1 MKFVRFLYLPV
12 IAVNV
17 FLLFSSSLMGQSSG
31 TSGLVGVVK
40 DPSGAVIPNVS
51 VTLTSNATA
60 QVRTANTGAD
70 GAYRFALLPPG
81 EYRVRFAAAGFKTS
95 EVQSINLNVT
105 ETPSLDRT
113 LDVGAQSE
121 EVTVSASAEVL
132 QTQTSTLGTVVGSQT
147 MTDTPLASRNYTQ
160 ILSLSAG
167 AASNVENAA
176 AFGKGTLN
184 MAVNG
189 ATTQQNNFQMDG
201 VSVINAFGAGLAA
214 DCGIY
219 AGIAIP
225 SPDAIAE
232 FKVQTSTFDASYG
245 RNPGAN
251 VNVVTKSGTN
261 GFHGTLFEFFRNED
275 LNANSF
281 FQNSLGGGSKQVL
294 KQNQFGGTFG
304 GPIKKDKLFFFGSY
318 QGTRQLNGVST
329 SGTSNVT
336 LPPLPAGNRSTPAY
350 QAAVGAAFCPQ
361 NHPGNSA
368 YETGFGAFVGAPY
381 FQTQVACD
389 GSNISPVAM
398 AIIRS
403 TNPDGSYY
411 IPGSSN
417 GGFQNVT
424 FSSPAKYTGDQYLA
438 NVDYLLNNKN
448 TLAMRYLFSEDPQV
462 TPFGIAGLPG
472 MPTHSYYANTNST
485 LKLTTIV
492 SSSLVNEAHAAM
504 QRNIANGSDLTPQ
517 YTPASIGETPI
528 IPTQTQP
535 AIMII
540 VGGPSLG
547 GTLDPYV
554 GPATQFNYGDQISWT
569 HGKHTIRAGGDFE
582 ADQWNLSFQ
591 SLARG
596 FLVIPGFSDF
606 LVGLP
611 GCGGPSCY
619 GNGPAT
625 GTTGAPSG
633 TFLSCTY
640 CVRSGPNGIIHG
652 YREKDVDFFVQDDWK
667 VNSKLTL
674 NLGLRWEYDAMLGD
688 NFGNLTNVWPS
699 LLQTVPNPPTT
710 PQASGASLVGYVVA
724 GNYIN
729 HYGANSPGA
738 VNGVNPPAGVT
749 ILKGDSPTQD
759 GIPKDN
765 FGPRFGFAYQALDKL
780 VIRGG
785 VGLFY
790 DRVGSSNFVHAV
802 EQGDPYAVT
811 LDYGGGAALPYS
823 LANPYPSAAVQPLA
837 FSPRYFDPATGAT
850 SSLNTPFYS
859 VIHTPL
865 TRQYNLTF
873 QYEFLKGYVLE
884 AGFVGSSS
892 INQVDYN
899 HNYNLAQLASP
910 SAPINGVTTN
920 TAANAVYRVPYL
932 GYQTVGL
939 QGTGY
944 DGYANYNSL
953 QVTVRKAFSHG
964 LTFQGAYTWSKD
976 LTVLSWDGQANVN
989 NASVL
994 GQQYGP
1000 ASGAIGAVRPQRFVL
1015 SYSYQIPSG
1024 NAKGALGYL
1033 AKSWQVTGVTTI
1045 QGGAPMSVYNT
1056 AGGTAYYGGSSG
1068 TSGEAGTSTAQLAPG
1083 VTYGQ
1088 IVDPGGIESH
1098 PIVTNGSFAGLQ
1110 YFNPAAFT
1118 TPPAISP
1125 TGQVTTLAN
1134 CAGCATLF
1142 GNSGQG
1148 IFLGPGQVNFDA
1160 SIIKTTAF
1168 RDGKQTVQFRA
1179 EFFNLANHPQF
1190 GNPGNAQATAATFGL
1205 INSTITSPRIV
1216 QLALKYMF

>member
-1 MKFVRFLYLPV
+1 MNSKRFVCLQLAA
-12 IAVNV
+12 I
-17 FLLFSSSLMGQSSG
+17 LLLALLVPSLMAQSSG
-31 TSGLVGVVK
+31 TSALTGVVK
-40 DPSGAVIPNVS
+40 DPSGASIPNVT

-60 QVRTANTGAD
+60 QVRTATTGAD
-70 GAYRFALLPPG
+70 GSYRFVLLPPG
-81 EYRVRFAAAGFKTS
+81 DYKVRFAAAGFKTA
-95 EVQSINLNVT
+95 EVSSITLNVT
-105 ETPSLDRT
+105 ETPTLDRT

-121 EVTVSASAEVL
+121 EVTVSATAEVL

-160 ILSLSAG
+160 VLALSAG
-167 AASNVENAA
+167 AAANVENAA

-189 ATTQQNNFQMDG
+189 GTIEQNNFQMDG
-201 VSVINAFGAGLAA
+201 VSVVNAFGAGIAG

-219 AGIAIP
+219 VGIAIP

-261 GFHGTLFEFFRNED
+261 NFHGTLFEFFRNED

-281 FQNSLGGGSKQVL
+281 FQNSLGNGSKQVL

-304 GPIKKDKLFFFGSY
+304 GPLKKDKLFFFGSY
-318 QGTRQLNGVST
+318 QGTRQRNGVAA

-336 LPPLPAGNRSTPAY
+336 LPPLPGGDRSAAAY
-350 QAAVGAAFCPQ
+350 QQALGAAFCPQ
-361 NHPGNSA
+361 NHPGVPA
-368 YETGFGAFVGAPY
+368 YETGLGGLFAGPPFNQV
-381 FQTQVACD
+381 QVACD

-403 TNPDGSYY
+403 KNPDGSYY
-411 IPGSSN
+411 IPGSTN

-424 FSSPAKYTGDQYLA
+424 YSSPAKYTGDQYLA
-438 NVDYLLNNKN
+438 NVDYLLNSKN

-485 LKLTTIV
+485 LKLTSIL
-492 SSSLVNEAHAAM
+492 SSNWVNEAHAAM
-504 QRNIANGSDLTPQ
+504 QRNLANGSDLTPQ

-535 AIMII
+535 AVMII

-547 GTLDPYV
+547 GTLAPYV

-569 HGKHTIRAGGDFE
+569 HGKHTVRAGVDYE

-596 FLVIPGFSDF
+596 FLIVTGFPDF
-606 LVGLP
+606 LLGLP
-611 GCGGPSCY
+611 GCGGPQCY
-619 GNGPAT
+619 GQGPAT
-625 GTTGAPSG
+625 GTTGAPIG
-633 TFLSCTY
+633 TFLSCLF

-652 YREKDVDFFVQDDWK
+652 YREKDIDAFVQDDWK
-667 VNSKLTL
+667 VSSKLTL
-674 NLGLRWEYDAMLGD
+674 NLGIRWEYDAMLGD

-724 GNYIN
+724 GNYLN

-738 VNGVNPPAGVT
+738 VGGQNPPAGVT
-749 ILKGDSPTQD
+749 VLKGDSPTQG

-765 FGPRFGFAYQALDKL
+765 FGPRFGFAYQALSKL

-811 LDYGGGAALPYS
+811 LDYSGGSALPYT
-823 LANPYPSAAVQPLA
+823 LANPYPSAAVMPLA
-837 FSPRYFDPATGAT
+837 FSPRYFNPANGAT
-850 SSLNTPFYS
+850 SNLNTPFYS

-910 SAPINGVTTN
+910 TNPINGQTTN

-932 GYQTVGL
+932 GYQTAGL

-953 QVTVRKAFSHG
+953 QATVRKNFSHG

-976 LTVLSWDGQANVN
+976 LTVISFDGQANVN

-1000 ASGAIGAVRPQRFVL
+1000 AGFNRPQRFVL
-1015 SYSYQIPSG
+1015 SYSYQLPFG
-1024 NAKGALGYL
+1024 NPKGALGYL
-1033 AKSWQVTGVTTI
+1033 AKGWLVSGVTTI
-1045 QGGAPMSVYNT
+1045 QGGSPMSVYDTN
-1056 AGGTAYYGGSSG
+1056 GGTAYYGGSN
-1068 TSGEAGTSTAQLAPG
+1068 AGTGEGGNSTAQLAPG

-1088 IVDPGGIESH
+1088 IKDPGGIESN
-1098 PIVTNGSFAGLQ
+1098 PVVRNGSFAGLQ
-1110 YFNPAAFT
+1110 FFNPASFVPT
-1118 TPPAISP
+1118 PAISAA
-1125 TGQVTTLAN
+1125 GVVTTQAN
-1134 CAGCATLF
+1134 CAGCATL
-1142 GNSGQG
+1142 
-1148 IFLGPGQVNFDA
+1148 LATPAKA
-1160 SIIKTTAF
+1160 SF
-1168 RDGKQTVQFRA
+1168 WDRA
-1179 EFFNLANHPQF
+1179 K
-1190 GNPGNAQATAATFGL
+1190 
-1205 INSTITSPRIV
+1205 STSMSR
-1216 QLALKYMF
+1216 

>member
-1 MKFVRFLYLPV
+1 MKVKRFVCLQF
-12 IAVNV
+12 IAV
-17 FLLFSSSLMGQSSG
+17 LLLALWVPMLMAQSSG
-31 TSGLVGVVK
+31 TSGLTGVIK
-40 DPSGAVIPNVS
+40 DPSGASIPNVT

-60 QVRTANTGAD
+60 QVRTTNTSAD
-70 GAYRFALLPPG
+70 GSYRFVLLPPG
-81 EYRVRFAAAGFKTS
+81 DYKIKFSATGFKTA
-95 EVQSINLNVT
+95 EVSSITLNVT

-113 LDVGAQSE
+113 LEVGAQSE
-121 EVTVSASAEVL
+121 EVTVSATAEVL
-132 QTQTSTLGTVVGSQT
+132 QTQTSTLGTVVGEKT
-147 MTDTPLASRNYTQ
+147 MTETPLASRNYTQ
-160 ILSLSAG
+160 VLSLSAG
-167 AASNVENAA
+167 AAANVENAA
-176 AFGKGTLN
+176 AFGKGTLD

-189 ATTQQNNFQMDG
+189 ATTEQNNFQMDG
-201 VSVINAFGAGLAA
+201 VSVVNAFGAGIAG

-219 AGIAIP
+219 VGIAIP

-261 GFHGTLFEFFRNED
+261 NFHGTLFEFFRNED

-281 FQNSLGGGSKQVL
+281 FQNSLGGGSKQIL

-318 QGTRQLNGVST
+318 QGTRQLNGVAA

-336 LPPLPAGNRSTPAY
+336 LPPLPAGNRSGAAY

-361 NHPGNSA
+361 NHPGNVA
-368 YETGFGAFVGAPY
+368 YETGLGLFTGAPF

-403 TNPDGSYY
+403 TNPNGSYY
-411 IPGSSN
+411 IPGSTN

-438 NVDYLLNNKN
+438 NADYLLNAKN
-448 TLAMRYLFSEDPQV
+448 TLAMRYLFSQDPQV

-485 LKLTTIV
+485 LKLTTILTG
-492 SSSLVNEAHAAM
+492 SLVNEAHAAM

-517 YTPASIGETPI
+517 YTPASIGQTPI

-535 AIMII
+535 QVAIIL
-540 VGGPSLG
+540 GGPSIG
-547 GTLDPYV
+547 GTLAPYV
-554 GPATQFNYGDQISWT
+554 GPATQFNYGDTISWT
-569 HGKHTIRAGGDFE
+569 HGKHTVRAGGDFE
-582 ADQWNLSFQ
+582 ADEWNLSFQ

-596 FLVIPGFSDF
+596 FVIIPGFSDF
-606 LVGLP
+606 LLGLP

-625 GTTGAPSG
+625 GTTGAPIG
-633 TFLSCTY
+633 TFLSCLF

-652 YREKDVDFFVQDDWK
+652 YREKDVDAFVQDDWK
-667 VNSKLTL
+667 VTPKLTL
-674 NLGLRWEYDAMLGD
+674 NLGVRWEYDAMLGD

-710 PQASGASLVGYVVA
+710 PQPSGASLVGYVVA
-724 GNYIN
+724 GNYTS

-738 VNGVNPPAGVT
+738 VGGVNPPPGVK
-749 ILKGDSPTQD
+749 ILQGDSPTQG

-765 FGPRFGFAYQALDKL
+765 FAPRFGFAYQLLSKL

-811 LDYGGGAALPYS
+811 LDYSGASALPYS
-823 LANPYPSAAVQPLA
+823 LANPYPSAAVMPLA
-837 FSPRYFDPATGAT
+837 FSPRYFDPATGNN
-850 SSLNTPFYS
+850 SELNTPFYS

-899 HNYNLAQLASP
+899 HNYNLAQLAST
-910 SAPINGVTTN
+910 SAPINGQTSN
-920 TAANAVYRVPYL
+920 TISNAVYRVPYL
-932 GYQTVGL
+932 GYQTAGL

-944 DGYANYNSL
+944 DGFANYNSL

-976 LTVLSWDGQANVN
+976 MTVISFDGQANVN
-989 NASVL
+989 NASIL
-994 GQQYGP
+994 GQQYAP
-1000 ASGAIGAVRPQRFVL
+1000 SNFNRPQRFVL
-1015 SYSYQIPSG
+1015 SYSYQLPFG
-1024 NAKGALGYL
+1024 NPKGALLGYL
-1033 AKSWQVTGVTTI
+1033 AKGWQVTGVTTI
-1045 QGGAPMSVYNT
+1045 QGGQPMSVYNE
-1056 AGGTAYYGGSSG
+1056 AGGSAYYGGNN
-1068 TSGEAGTSTAQLAPG
+1068 AGTGEGGNSTGQLAPG
-1083 VTYGQ
+1083 ITYGQ
-1088 IVDPGGIESH
+1088 IRDSGGIEAN
-1098 PIVTNGSFAGLQ
+1098 PVVTSGTFAGLQ
-1110 YFNPAAFT
+1110 YFKPGAFT

-1125 TGQVTTLAN
+1125 TGQITTVAN

-1148 IFLGPGQVNFDA
+1148 IFLGPGEVNFDA
-1160 SIIKTTAF
+1160 SIIKTTMF
-1168 RDGKQTVQFRA
+1168 KEGKQSFQFRA

-1190 GNPGNAQATAATFGL
+1190 ANPGNQQSTTATFGL
-1205 INSTITSPRIV
+1205 INATIVSPRII
-1216 QLALKYMF
+1216 QLALKYSF